1 MILVT
6 TIVLTMLAGVE
17 APRVEDAILGVR
29 IGSVSGDVQV
39 KLGARG
45 TVDTRPTREGGAKQV
60 WTLTGTP
67 FSSLALKTDAAGR
80 VVWVSGFVRPGQE
93 IPFKELGDLAR
104 ASAAS
109 ASRVVW
115 DVPTAHGGYRLI
127 ARGSGRR
134 AQTVSLLSFD
144 SEAEK

>member
-1 MILVT
+1 
-6 TIVLTMLAGVE
+6 
-17 APRVEDAILGVR
+17 
-29 IGSVSGDVQV
+29 
-39 KLGARG
+39 
-45 TVDTRPTREGGAKQV
+45 
-60 WTLTGTP
+60 
-67 FSSLALKTDAAGR
+67 
-80 VVWVSGFVRPGQE
+80 VSGFVRPGQE

-127 ARGSGRR
+127 ARGGGRR

>member
-1 MILVT
+1 MCWSP
-6 TIVLTMLAGVE
+6 GH
-17 APRVEDAILGVR
+17 
-29 IGSVSGDVQV
+29 
-39 KLGARG
+39 
-45 TVDTRPTREGGAKQV
+45 
-60 WTLTGTP
+60 
-67 FSSLALKTDAAGR
+67 SSTDAAGR

-115 DVPTAHGGYRLI
+115 GVPTAHGGYRLI